1 MMATDISYEA
11 LNILNADYAGCIDDD
26 LLEQWPSFFTE
37 KCLYKITT
45 VENYRGGMLAG
56 LVYADSQRM
65 LSDRVTALREAN
77 VYERQRYRHV
87 IGMPRITGCEDQC
100 VQAET
105 PFLVA
110 RIMRGGRTDLFASGK
125 YVDRVTVDAEGELKL
140 AQRIVV
146 CDSDSFDTLVAIP
159 F

>member
-1 MMATDISYEA
+1 MSAEISYEQ
-11 LNILNADYAGCIDDD
+11 LNQFNAEYAGCIDDD
-26 LLEQWPSFFTE
+26 RLEDWPAFFSE

-45 VENYRGGMLAG
+45 ADNYRSGLPAG
-56 LVYADSQRM
+56 LVYADSRPM
-65 LSDRVTALREAN
+65 LQDRVTALREAN
-77 VYERQRYRHV
+77 VYERHSYRHL
-87 IGMPRITGCEDQC
+87 IGMPRITGRDTDS
-100 VQAET
+100 VTAET

-125 YVDRVTVDAEGELKL
+125 YLDRVTLDTDGGLKL

-146 CDSDSFDTLVAIP
+146 CDSDSFDTLLAIP

>member
-1 MMATDISYEA
+1 MATDITYEA
-11 LNILNADYAGCIDDD
+11 LNVLNANYAGCIDDD
-26 LLEQWPSFFTE
+26 MLEQWPSFFTE

-45 VENYRGGMLAG
+45 VENYRSGMLAG

-87 IGMPRITGCEDQC
+87 IGMPRITGHDDQG
-100 VQAET
+100 VTAET

-125 YVDRVTVDAEGELKL
+125 YVDRVTADAAGELKL

>member
-1 MMATDISYEA
+1 MTIEITHEA

-26 LLEQWPSFFTE
+26 MLEQWPAFFTE

-45 VENYRGGMLAG
+45 SENYRSGLMAG

-87 IGMPRITGCEDQC
+87 IGMPRMTRHDEQS
-100 VQAET
+100 VLAET

-125 YVDRVTVDAEGELKL
+125 YVDRVTRDDGGVVKL

>member
-65 LSDRVTALREAN
+65 LSDRVTALREAWDAALAGEPAA
-77 VYERQRYRHV
+77 VR
-87 IGMPRITGCEDQC
+87 
-100 VQAET
+100 A
-105 PFLVA
+105 A
-110 RIMRGGRTDLFASGK
+110 RSPELAAALGK
-125 YVDRVTVDAEGELKL
+125 FG
-140 AQRIVV
+140 
-146 CDSDSFDTLVAIP
+146 
-159 F
+159 

>member
-1 MMATDISYEA
+1 MTIEITYEA
-11 LNILNADYAGCIDDD
+11 LNVLNAEYAGCIDDD
-26 LLEQWPSFFTE
+26 NLEQWPSFFTE
-37 KCLYKITT
+37 QCLYKITT
-45 VENYRGGMLAG
+45 VDNYRSGMQAG

-87 IGMPRITGCEDQC
+87 IGMPRITARDEEG
-100 VQAET
+100 VSAET

-110 RIMRGGRTDLFASGK
+110 RVLRGGRTDLFASGK
-125 YVDRVTVDAEGELKL
+125 YVDRVRMIAAVGPKL

>member
-1 MMATDISYEA
+1 MMAADITFES
-11 LNILNADYAGCIDDD
+11 LNMLNADYAGCIDDD
-26 LLEQWPSFFTE
+26 RLEQWPSFFTE
-37 KCLYKITT
+37 QCLYKITT
-45 VENYRGGMLAG
+45 ADNHRSGMLAG
-56 LVYADSQRM
+56 LVYADSRRM

-77 VYERQRYRHV
+77 VYERQRYRHL
-87 IGMPRITGCEDQC
+87 IGMPRITGRDGEG
-100 VQAET
+100 VSAET

-125 YVDRVTVDAEGELKL
+125 YIDRVTTDQAGELKL

>member
-1 MMATDISYEA
+1 MATDITYEA
-11 LNILNADYAGCIDDD
+11 LNVLNAEYAGCIDDD
-26 LLEQWPSFFTE
+26 MLELWPLFFTD

-45 VENYRGGMLAG
+45 VENYRSGMLAG

-87 IGMPRITGCEDQC
+87 IGMPRITGRDDQG
-100 VQAET
+100 VTAET
-105 PFLVA
+105 SFLVA

-125 YVDRVTVDAEGELKL
+125 YVDRVTADAAGELKL
-140 AQRIVV
+140 MQRIVV

>member
-1 MMATDISYEA
+1 MSIDITYES
-11 LNILNADYAGCIDDD
+11 LNVLNADYAGCIDDEM
-26 LLEQWPSFFTE
+26 LEQWPSFFTDA
-37 KCLYKITT
+37 CLYKITT
-45 VENYRGGMLAG
+45 AENYRGGMLAG

-87 IGMPRITGCEDQC
+87 IGMPRITGRDDHG
-100 VQAET
+100 VTAET

-125 YVDRVTVDAEGELKL
+125 YVDRVVADAAGALKL

>member
-1 MMATDISYEA
+1 
-11 LNILNADYAGCIDDD
+11 
-26 LLEQWPSFFTE
+26 
-37 KCLYKITT
+37 
-45 VENYRGGMLAG
+45 VENYRSGMLAG

-87 IGMPRITGCEDQC
+87 IGMPRITGRDDQG
-100 VQAET
+100 VTAET
-105 PFLVA
+105 SFLVA

-125 YVDRVTVDAEGELKL
+125 YVDRVTADAAGDLKL
-140 AQRIVV
+140 MQRIVV

>member
-1 MMATDISYEA
+1 MATEISYEA

-45 VENYRGGMLAG
+45 VDNYRGGMMAG
-56 LVYADSQRM
+56 LVYADS
-65 LSDRVTALREAN
+65 
-77 VYERQRYRHV
+77 QRYRHV
-87 IGMPRITGCEDQC
+87 IGMPRITNRDDQG

-105 PFLVA
+105 PFMVA

-125 YVDRVTVDAEGELKL
+125 YVDRVTVDAVGELKL